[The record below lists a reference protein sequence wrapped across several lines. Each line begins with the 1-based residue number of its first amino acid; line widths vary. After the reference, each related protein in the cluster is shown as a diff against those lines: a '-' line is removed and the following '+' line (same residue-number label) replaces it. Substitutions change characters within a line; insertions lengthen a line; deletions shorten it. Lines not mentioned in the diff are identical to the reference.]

1 MSIVSEISRI
11 EGAASVIKAKTV
23 ALGLEKTPGTAVSAA
38 DKIESH
44 ASAINS
50 ISAQT
55 VSTSKLTADTTSVTI
70 AKGYYGSASTVSVD
84 TMSAPSVTLSSVAQT
99 ISCDDKM
106 MDGDITI
113 PAANVYTTGST
124 APSDGMGNN
133 GDLYLVV

>member
-23 ALGLEKTPGTAVSAA
+23 ALGLEKTPGTTVSAA

-84 TMSAPSVTLSSVAQT
+84 IMSAPSVTLSSVAQT